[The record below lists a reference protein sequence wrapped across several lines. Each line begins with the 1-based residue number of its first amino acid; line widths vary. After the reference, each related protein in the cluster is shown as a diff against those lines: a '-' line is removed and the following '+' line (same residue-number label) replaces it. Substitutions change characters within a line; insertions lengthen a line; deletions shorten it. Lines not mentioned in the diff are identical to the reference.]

1 VLRLQ
6 AQVLLHDRGVFA
18 RHGPIIVYAILA
30 CVMESTLRRL
40 TEHLRATGQTLATA
54 ESCTGGWLAKCL
66 TDLPG
71 SSHWFQAGW
80 VCYSN
85 EAKHRDLGV
94 RRRTLREAGAVSAD
108 TVYELAEA
116 ALRRSGAS
124 FAVAISGIAGPS
136 GAVPGKPVGT
146 VWFGFAQRMGRGVY
160 VETVCKRFRGDRG
173 QVRERAVEFALRGLY
188 STARRGTL
196 YTA

>member
-1 VLRLQ
+1 
-6 AQVLLHDRGVFA
+6 
-18 RHGPIIVYAILA
+18 
-30 CVMESTLRRL
+30 
-40 TEHLRATGQTLATA
+40 
-54 ESCTGGWLAKCL
+54 
-66 TDLPG
+66 
-71 SSHWFQAGW
+71 
-80 VCYSN
+80 
-85 EAKHRDLGV
+85 
-94 RRRTLREAGAVSAD
+94 
-108 TVYELAEA
+108 VYELAEA

-146 VWFGFAQRMGRGVY
+146 VWFGFAQRMGRGIY

-173 QVRERAVEFALRGLY
+173 EVRERAVEYALRGLY

>member
-1 VLRLQ
+1 
-6 AQVLLHDRGVFA
+6 VFA
-18 RHGPIIVYAILA
+18 RHGLIIVYAILA

-124 FAVAISGIAGPS
+124 FAVAISGSVLRSAWVVASTSKPSASASVAIVARSASGPS
-136 GAVPGKPVGT
+136 STRCAVYT
-146 VWFGFAQRMGRGVY
+146 VPPDAAP
-160 VETVCKRFRGDRG
+160 CIP
-173 QVRERAVEFALRGLY
+173 RERLTKYLLFPCFQAFP
-188 STARRGTL
+188 SARRVG
-196 YTA
+196 

>member
-1 VLRLQ
+1 
-6 AQVLLHDRGVFA
+6 
-18 RHGPIIVYAILA
+18 
-30 CVMESTLRRL
+30 MERDIRRL
-40 TEHLRATGQTLATA
+40 AARLRSNGLTVATA

-71 SSHWFQAGW
+71 SSKWFVAGW

-94 RRRTLREAGAVSAD
+94 RAATLRQHGAVSEPVVVA
-108 TVYELAEA
+108 LARG
-116 ALRRSGAS
+116 ALRRSGADY
-124 FAVAISGIAGPS
+124 AVAISGIAGPG

-146 VWFGFAQRMGRGVY
+146 VWFAFARRRGRGIAVDS
-160 VETVCKRFRGDRG
+160 VVQRFRGGRDE
-173 QVRERAVEFALRGLY
+173 VRRKAVIRALRGLY
-188 STARRGTL
+188 SVGKSGTL